1 MKYVLFFITLSMTF
15 RVFGFDQSKDECDPI
30 VDLDTASM
38 SLQKTLSLLAKQHQ
52 FELSFPVNADQS
64 VESVEGMR
72 LSQALKYLT
81 SDVNTVLRHEKS
93 AGCEMARLVS
103 MEVLPVGE
111 QGEYVHVKPQIQAK
125 PQVQAKSKVEPVY
138 IDNMELYVEEVLLK
152 QRKRD
157 KNLSPEQRK
166 EFRLVRNQVRQR
178 LEDEGLLEPRQM
190 KNRKNNKQKF
200 REQAQD
206 AY

>member
-1 MKYVLFFITLSMTF
+1 MKKFFLYLLPLFCFVTSVHADRGDT
-15 RVFGFDQSKDECDPI
+15 CDP
-30 VDLDTASM
+30 VVQLGQQVNT
-38 SLQKTLSLLAKQHQ
+38 LQQALSALAGQYG
-52 FELSFPVNADQS
+52 FELSFPVNADHS

-111 QGEYVHVKPQIQAK
+111 EGEYVHVKPQVQAK
-125 PQVQAKSKVEPVY
+125 PKVEPVY
-138 IDNMELYVEEVLLK
+138 IDNMELYAEEVLLK

-157 KNLSPEQRK
+157 NNLSPEQRK
-166 EFRLVRNQVRQR
+166 EFREVKKLVRQQ
-178 LEDEGLLEPRQM
+178 LEDEGLLELKQK
-190 KNRKNNKQKF
+190 KNRKNNKRKF
-200 REQAQD
+200 REQAQE